1 MRYDS
6 GMDTKPPATPK
17 TLQQAI
23 RYFSDPDTCLSF
35 MVALRWPDGNVKCPL
50 CGTEGA
56 RFLAN
61 QRRWEC
67 REKHPRRQF
76 SIKVGTIFEDSPLT
90 LETWLPAVWLITN
103 AKNRISSYE
112 IHRGLDVT
120 QKTAWFMLHRIR
132 LAMRTG
138 TFNKL
143 AGDVEADESFVGGKA
158 KFMHPHKRAA
168 KIKGTGGMGKTAVM
182 GLLERHGPDKTS
194 RVRVKVIPTTKK
206 KLLQAEVRANVEP
219 GANLYTDALAS
230 YDGLAADYI
239 HEVIDHAESYV
250 RGKVHTNGLENFWS
264 LLKRGIKGTYVSVEP
279 WHLFRYLDEQAF
291 RFHERHDDDAGRFV
305 RAMRDV
311 VGRRLTFAELTGGLP
326 ALA

>member
-1 MRYDS
+1 M
-6 GMDTKPPATPK
+6 GIKPPATPK

-50 CGTEGA
+50 CGTEDA

-67 REKHPRRQF
+67 RDKHPRRQF
-76 SIKVGTIFEDSPLT
+76 SIKVGTIFEDSPLS

-103 AKNRISSYE
+103 TKNGISSYE

-143 AGDVEADESFVGGKA
+143 AGDVDADETYIGGKA
-158 KFMHPHKRAA
+158 RFIHPPKRAA
-168 KIKGTGGMGKTAVM
+168 KIKGTGGMSKSA
-182 GLLERHGPDKTS
+182 
-194 RVRVKVIPTTKK
+194 
-206 KLLQAEVRANVEP
+206 VRACSN
-219 GANLYTDALAS
+219 GT
-230 YDGLAADYI
+230 GRTRR
-239 HEVIDHAESYV
+239 AEC
-250 RGKVHTNGLENFWS
+250 
-264 LLKRGIKGTYVSVEP
+264 
-279 WHLFRYLDEQAF
+279 A
-291 RFHERHDDDAGRFV
+291 
-305 RAMRDV
+305 
-311 VGRRLTFAELTGGLP
+311 
-326 ALA
+326 

>member
-17 TLQQAI
+17 TLQEAI
-23 RYFSDPDTCLSF
+23 RYFSDPDTCLAF
-35 MVALRWPDGNVKCPL
+35 MVSLRWPDGNVKCPI
-50 CGTEGA
+50 CGSEGA

-67 REKHPRRQF
+67 RDKHPRRQF
-76 SIKVGTIFEDSPLT
+76 SIKVGTIFEDSPLS

-103 AKNRISSYE
+103 AKNGISSYE
-112 IHRGLDVT
+112 IHRGLAVT

-132 LAMRTG
+132 LAMRSG

-143 AGDVEADESFVGGKA
+143 MGDVEADETFVGGKA

-168 KIKGTGGMGKTAVM
+168 KITGTGGMGKTAVM

-219 GANLYTDALAS
+219 ARTSTPTRSRRTRAS
-230 YDGLAADYI
+230 RPI
-239 HEVIDHAESYV
+239 TST
-250 RGKVHTNGLENFWS
+250 K
-264 LLKRGIKGTYVSVEP
+264 
-279 WHLFRYLDEQAF
+279 
-291 RFHERHDDDAGRFV
+291 
-305 RAMRDV
+305 
-311 VGRRLTFAELTGGLP
+311 
-326 ALA
+326 

>member
-143 AGDVEADESFVGGKA
+143 AGDVEADETFVGGKA

>member
-6 GMDTKPPATPK
+6 GMDTKPPTTPK
-17 TLQQAI
+17 TLQEAI
-23 RYFSDPDTCLSF
+23 RYFSDPDTCLAF
-35 MVALRWPDGNVKCPL
+35 MVSLRWPDGNVKCPL
-50 CGTEGA
+50 CGSEGA

-76 SIKVGTIFEDSPLT
+76 SIKVGTIFEDSPLN

-103 AKNRISSYE
+103 AKNGISSYE

-143 AGDVEADESFVGGKA
+143 AGDVEADETFIGGKTR
-158 KFMHPHKRAA
+158 FMHPHKRAA
-168 KIKGTGGMGKTAVM
+168 KIKGTGGMGKSAVM

-194 RVRVKVIPTTKK
+194 RVRVKVISTTRKRE
-206 KLLQAEVRANVEP
+206 LQAEVRANVEP
-219 GANLYTDALAS
+219 GSSLYTDALAS
-230 YDGLAADYI
+230 YDGLAPDYA
-239 HEVIDHAESYV
+239 HQVIDHAESYV

-291 RFHERHDDDAGRFV
+291 RFNERHDDDAGRFV

-311 VGRRLTFAELTGGLP
+311 VGRRLTFAELTGGLSAP
-326 ALA
+326 A